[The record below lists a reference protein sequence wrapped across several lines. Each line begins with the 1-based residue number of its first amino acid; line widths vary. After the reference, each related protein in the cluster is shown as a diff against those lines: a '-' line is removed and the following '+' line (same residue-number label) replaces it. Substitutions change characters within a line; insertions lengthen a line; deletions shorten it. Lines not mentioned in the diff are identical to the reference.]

1 MNISDVLSA
10 PEIERITRR
19 SNAKGAWAILCQW
32 LGVVAIFVFVAVWTN
47 PLTVIIGILLLGG
60 RQLGFGILQHECGH
74 KTLFSA
80 PQLNQLV
87 GDWLVS
93 PPGLSNMNAYMRSH
107 YPHHRLAGPHDDPDL
122 SNYRAYPVSRT
133 RLRRKLLR
141 DITGQTGIRTI
152 RFIGRNIRHLNVLDT
167 ENRNCTLRGIVAN
180 LLMLFVLVSFGEGWL
195 YLMWPAAI
203 IFVQPLV
210 SRIRQIAE
218 HAAVPDLYN
227 LEARQNTRTVYG
239 SWLSR
244 LMICPH
250 HVNYHL
256 EHHLLPSV
264 PKYNLAL
271 MHRLLKDKGYYDGV
285 YFPRGYVELLR
296 HVSFKDDETLAAV

>member
-47 PLTVIIGILLLGG
+47 PLTVIVGILLLGG

-107 YPHHRLAGPHDDPDL
+107 YPHHRLAGTHDDPDL

-152 RFIGRNIRHLNVLDT
+152 RFIGRNIRHLNVLDS
-167 ENRNCTLRGIVAN
+167 ENRNCTVRGIVAN
-180 LLMLFVLVSFGEGWL
+180 LLLLFVLVSFGEGWL

-227 LEARQNTRTVYG
+227 LDARQNTRTVYG